1 MDFCPECGVAVEV
14 RQENGE
20 PVFVCRNPQCAQ
32 WNKTLSSGMKGGEKH
47 G

>member
-14 RQENGE
+14 RRENGE
-20 PVFVCRNPQCAQ
+20 TVFVCRNPQCSQ
-32 WNKTLSSGMKGGEKH
+32 YGGKLNSDMNGGEKC